1 MRRIR
6 EVLRLKHECAL
17 PNAQIAA
24 ALGIAKGS
32 VANYLAAAT
41 GAGLT
46 HREAQALDDAALN
59 ARLHP
64 QRYVYP
70 QFAVP
75 DFAEIHRELHRKGVT
90 LQLLWEEYRAQAHGI
105 PYSRSRFCERY
116 SEFRQQLR
124 RSMRQTHVAGEKL
137 FVDYAGPT
145 VPIIDAAT
153 GEIARAHIFVAVW
166 GASNYTYAEAT
177 ASESKADWITA
188 HVNALTF
195 FGGVPALLVPDNPR
209 ALIRDPD
216 RYEPIAN
223 RTYEA
228 LAGHY
233 GCAILPARPG
243 KPQDKAKVEAGV
255 QLVERWILARLRHW
269 RFHSLT
275 ELNAAIRPLLGELND
290 RPFQKLD
297 GSRKRWFELLDRP
310 VLRPLPTT
318 AFEYADFKCARVSR
332 LDYHVEF
339 AAHYYSVP
347 HTLVGQ
353 EVELRVTR
361 NAVEVLF
368 RHQRVASHARSY
380 RRGAYT
386 TVPEHMPAAHRAH
399 REWTP
404 TRMLHW
410 AASIG
415 AATRSLVA
423 HLLETKPHP
432 EQGYRACLGLL
443 ALARKYGDA
452 RLEASCARALALGAK
467 SRKSVASILA
477 AGLDRQAHATTLFD
491 AAVLPA
497 HANVRGPE
505 YYH

>member
-17 PNAQIAA
+17 SNAQIAA

-32 VANYLAAAT
+32 VSNYLAAAT
-41 GAGLT
+41 AAGLD
-46 HREAQALDDAALN
+46 HAEALGLDDATLD

-64 QRYVYP
+64 QRYVYA

-75 DFAEIHRELHRKGVT
+75 DFAQIHRELRRKGVT
-90 LQLLWEEYRAQAHGI
+90 LQLLWEEYRAQAQGM

-116 SEFRQQLR
+116 IEFRQRLR
-124 RSMRQTHVAGEKL
+124 RSMRQIHVGGEKL

-145 VPIIDAAT
+145 VPIIDPSS
-153 GEIARAHIFVAVW
+153 GEISRAHIFVATW

-177 ASESKADWITA
+177 PSESKADWIGA

-195 FGGVPALLVPDNPR
+195 FGGAPALLVPDNPR

-216 RYEPIAN
+216 RYEPLNN

-228 LAGHY
+228 LAVHY

-243 KPQDKAKVEAGV
+243 KPQDKAKVEAAV

-275 ELNAAIRPLLGELND
+275 ELNTAIRQLLVELNE

-297 GSRKRWFELLDRP
+297 GSRRSWFELLDRP
-310 VLRPLPTT
+310 ALRPLPST
-318 AFEYADFKCARVSR
+318 AFEYADFKRARVSR
-332 LDYHVEF
+332 LDYHIEF
-339 AAHYYSVP
+339 AHHYYSVP
-347 HTLVGQ
+347 HALVGQ
-353 EVELRVTR
+353 EVELRITR
-361 NAVEVLF
+361 NTLEVLF
-368 RHQRVASHARSY
+368 RHQRVASHARSPV
-380 RRGAYT
+380 RGGYT
-386 TVPEHMPAAHRAH
+386 TVTEHMPAAHRAH
-399 REWTP
+399 REWSP
-404 TRMLHW
+404 ARLLRW
-410 AASIG
+410 AATIG
-415 AATRSLVA
+415 AATASLVQ
-423 HLLETKPHP
+423 HLLESKPHP

-443 ALARKYGDA
+443 SLARKYGNA
-452 RLEASCARALALGAK
+452 RLEAGCARALALGAK
-467 SRKSVASILA
+467 TRKSVASILA
-477 AGLDRQAHATTLFD
+477 AGLDRQPETPSLFTETM
-491 AAVLPA
+491 LPA
-497 HANVRGPE
+497 HTNVRGPD